1 MPNDLVELA
10 RICATHSQASPHPDV
25 AVQLMRMAKE
35 YQSRAA
41 EIKASRQTELELDEL
56 FRKLFD
62 ILPSPECLQIL
73 RSAKGA
79 ALDET
84 PLGRVD
90 PADSSLCPSL

>member
-10 RICATHSQASPHPDV
+10 RICARHSRVSPHPDV

-41 EIKASRQTELELDEL
+41 EIKARQIELELDEL

-62 ILPSPECLQIL
+62 ILPSTECLQVL

-79 ALDET
+79 ALEMKQ
-84 PLGRVD
+84 L
-90 PADSSLCPSL
+90 